1 MIKTVNMQGFT
12 CFDEKVLNFVNGVN
26 VITGRNHAGKSSV
39 RQAIR
44 YALTAQP
51 DKKDPDEIISNREGA
66 KCRVSLTC
74 DYDGKQHMIVR
85 KAKPHTL
92 ELNNTKLNI
101 GKSSDKD
108 GLFEH
113 GYKRNVIKM
122 LCDATNF
129 FELSAK
135 EQADLLMNYFASD
148 EVIDVTAHGLSK
160 KESEKIGTLTT
171 GNIKQRAAELRESR
185 YSINKV
191 IDGIKHEIEII
202 TRNNSEGGAIDS
214 TVHDRIEEIENELK
228 KIRPETTPIAP
239 ADLMQIEKELRLFKT
254 HDYQPKHAAR
264 LSEIS
269 AKGKAN
275 KSIIESYK
283 TYKGKCPISCGKID
297 CNEPGLA
304 KFIENLEAENSC
316 LREEYEKLAAED
328 ETNCAQ
334 YNQEKNQNIAE
345 WEKKYNAIKSEWE
358 SKSAAIEEKNKK
370 AFDLINV
377 LNAELKGL
385 NEKIQGFKKRDN
397 DLNRLS
403 QLDKD
408 LSQLQKESKMYDK
421 IISFIESDLKQSIV
435 SNGAEDFFKKVN
447 YISKQFGFEI
457 ESDGDITNLKV
468 NNKTLAMLST
478 SERIICGISLQIAI
492 ATISGHKFFVAD
504 DLESINEN
512 YYFILVDML
521 QRHFKNITSILIGR
535 NLENVTGIK
544 NFIIM
549 KNQPHQIAAE

>member
-12 CFDEKVLNFVNGVN
+12 CFEEKVLNFANGVN

-51 DKKDPDEIISNREGA
+51 DKKDPEEIISNREGA

-148 EVIDVTAHGLSK
+148 EVIDVTAYGLT
-160 KESEKIGTLTT
+160 KEEAEKIGTLTT

-185 YSINKV
+185 HSINKV
-191 IDGIKHEIEII
+191 IDGIKAEIEII

-214 TVHDRIEEIENELK
+214 TINDRIEEIENELK
-228 KIRPETTPIAP
+228 EIRPETTPIAP
-239 ADLMQIEKELRLFKT
+239 AELMQIEKELKLFKT
-254 HDYQPKHAAR
+254 HDYQPEHAAR

-275 KSIIESYK
+275 KLIIESYK
-283 TYKGKCPISCGKID
+283 THKGKCPISGGKID
-297 CNEPGLA
+297 CNETGLA
-304 KFIENLEAENSC
+304 KFIEQLVAENFN

-328 ETNCAQ
+328 ETNCEQ
-334 YNQEKNQNIAE
+334 YNKEKAENIAE
-345 WEKKYNAIKSEWE
+345 WEQKYNTIRAEWE

-370 AFDLINV
+370 AFDLINI
-377 LNAELKGL
+377 LNAELKEL
-385 NEKIQGFKKRDN
+385 NEKITESKKRDN
-397 DLNRLS
+397 DLKRLAE
-403 QLDKD
+403 LDTD
-408 LSQLQKESKMYDK
+408 LSKLQKESKMYDK

-435 SNGAEDFFKKVN
+435 SGGAGDFFKKVN

-457 ESDGDITNLKV
+457 ESDGDVTNLKV

-478 SERIICGISLQIAI
+478 SERIICGIALQIAV
-492 ATISGHKFFVAD
+492 ASISGYKFFVAD
-504 DLESINEN
+504 DLESINES
-512 YYFILVDML
+512 YFILLVDML
-521 QRHFKNITSILIGR
+521 SKHFKNITSILIGR
-535 NLENVTGIK
+535 DLEKLPNTR

-549 KNQPHQIAAE
+549 ENQSEQTAVA